1 MKRLSIAILGAGLV
15 ALGACSGASEETAVD
30 NAATDTLAVP
40 EDETL
45 APVDDTLGEAPANA
59 VGDDVNVLDAGNA
72 AEANAVDASAETNGQ

>member
-45 APVDDTLGEAPANA
+45 APVDDTLGDEVNA
-59 VGDDVNVLDAGNA
+59 IGDEVNALDAGNA
-72 AEANAVDASAETNGQ
+72 TEANAADASVESNRQ